1 MPATFQND
9 FTNWWL
15 PTKPQRNELPLESIN
30 LCLKSKHLL
39 SRTIWLIKNMCK
51 TVCTIY
57 VYCKQLWQPAF
68 CPFINSQRIVYAVT
82 RLWEFWPALH
92 RIALVILRPLWRH
105 DIWKPPLP
113 TMTHNVTKVSTPS
126 PSPLKRDVIYGR
138 LITHAVCP
146 HGCCP
151 LTDWPWRW
159 RQYDP
164 SKRQKYFPKDTA

>member
-1 MPATFQND
+1 VRILASSAQNR
-9 FTNWWL
+9 TGYIK
-15 PTKPQRNELPLESIN
+15 TSVTSRYLE
-30 LCLKSKHLL
+30 
-39 SRTIWLIKNMCK
+39 T
-51 TVCTIY
+51 
-57 VYCKQLWQPAF
+57 
-68 CPFINSQRIVYAVT
+68 
-82 RLWEFWPALH
+82 
-92 RIALVILRPLWRH
+92 
-105 DIWKPPLP
+105 PLP